1 MLIHSQIDL
10 PSSDP
15 IFYHSWKNK
24 GWSGV
29 LTVSYTAFFLICLAN
44 HIILNAVCIALF
56 HQMHFSLGLV
66 SDGNCSEVTNILPS
80 QSQYELSSA
89 CLSYA
94 RFVLEMIQNCYAND
108 DIFLNKGR
116 ARLGGWARHTYRST
130 QT

>member
-1 MLIHSQIDL
+1 M
-10 PSSDP
+10 
-15 IFYHSWKNK
+15 
-24 GWSGV
+24 V
-29 LTVSYTAFFLICLAN
+29 LYLAN

-56 HQMHFSLGLV
+56 YQMHVSLGLV

-108 DIFLNKGR
+108 DIFFKQR
-116 ARLGGWARHTYRST
+116 
-130 QT
+130 